1 MGLPPRW
8 AAGCGL
14 LAEQQLQEQGSANQ
28 MQMCL
33 QKGLRLQHTVRGQ
46 SMGTP
51 EGASQVQ
58 LAGTG
63 VAY

>member
-1 MGLPPRW
+1 M
-8 AAGCGL
+8 
-14 LAEQQLQEQGSANQ
+14 SANQ

-33 QKGLRLQHTVRGQ
+33 QKGLYTVRGQ